1 MIQKSTYILLF
12 VVIICI
18 LVLSMY
24 SMKKEITSS
33 DINMFQ
39 PMFYRRYSELKEK
52 YPVVNSGIP
61 IYIFYHICTENMK
74 IVEEQMGELVNS
86 GLYSIATRLFYG
98 CNCSSCDTIL
108 YDYMKQ
114 YDKFSPISSAILPD
128 IKTYEN
134 GTINGMIDY
143 AKSSNKKF
151 YALYIHTKGTSNVSN
166 AQHQWRRFMMYWLVE
181 NHKLCIDILNRDFYT
196 VGLFYTTNLGFADK
210 HYSENF
216 FWADS
221 TYLKL
226 LNPIPIEKMDNR
238 FNAEMILFKKHQ
250 KDKHITMLKDTAI
263 FSQLYTHVNEIKP
276 IENPYL
282 AIL

>member
-18 LVLSMY
+18 FF
-24 SMKKEITSS
+24 MKNEITYS
-33 DINMFQ
+33 DINAIQ
-39 PMFYRRYSELKEK
+39 PMFYIRYNELKEK

-61 IYIFYHICTENMK
+61 IYIFYHICTDNMK
-74 IVEEQMGELVNS
+74 IVDEQIGELVNS

-98 CNCSSCDTIL
+98 CNCSNCDTIL

-114 YDKFSPISSAILPD
+114 YDKFSPIQSAILPN

-134 GTINGMIDY
+134 GTINAMIDY

-166 AQHQWRRFMMYWLVE
+166 AQHEWRRFMMYWLVE
-181 NHKLCIDILNRDFYT
+181 NHKLSIDILNRDFYT
-196 VGLFYTTNLGFADK
+196 VGLFYTTNLGFAPK
-210 HYSENF
+210 HYSGNF

-226 LNPIPIEKMDNR
+226 LNPIRIEKMDNR
-238 FNAEMILFKKHQ
+238 FNAEMVLFEKHQ
-250 KDKHITMLKDTAI
+250 KDKHIVMLKETGY
-263 FSQLYTHVNEIKP
+263 FGQLYNHVNQIKP